1 MTIEEQINAVKA
13 KIKENRDLIAKTVGE
28 AVEKGLTPSEEQ
40 EAVITKAE
48 DEIKV
53 LERNLARL
61 EKNHATANLVAE
73 TTTPAKGDT
82 VAEGVQ
88 STAGNN
94 VTVKSNL
101 PKGIGFAQ
109 FARAKMIAALEAKKG
124 NYISP
129 AAAAKNLGF
138 SEDVIKY
145 IEKATLGTTTDGGFA
160 APLVERDT
168 FHGEFI
174 ELLRNETIFDKL
186 KGYRSVPFNVKI
198 NGQAT
203 GGSASWVGEG
213 KKKPLTNP
221 TFESIEIKEHKLA
234 AITVYTQELIRR
246 ADPAID
252 KLVLDDLLKATA
264 ALIDD
269 TFLSN
274 GTQTDNAP
282 AGMLFGVTTQIPT
295 GKSASDYEKDIL
307 GLLQTFIEKNL
318 SADGSYLI
326 MSETRAMQIAILR
339 DALGNTYFPG
349 MSLNGARNLLGIPV
363 VTSQIAG
370 NKIILIKMSEILV
383 AQDGGVDVSYSDQAT
398 LIDGDKTH
406 NLWQE
411 NKFAVRVE
419 KFITW
424 AKRRPIAAAFL
435 DYTSV

>member
-13 KIKENRDLIAKTVGE
+13 KIKENRDLITKTVGE

-53 LERNLARL
+53 LELNLARL
-61 EKNHATANLVAE
+61 EKNHATANQVAE
-73 TTTPAKGDT
+73 TAAPAKGDT
-82 VAEGVQ
+82 VTEGVQ

-145 IEKATLGTTTDGGFA
+145 IEKATLGTTTDSGFA

-252 KLVLDDLLKATA
+252 KLVLDDLLKASA

-269 TFLSN
+269 TFLGN
-274 GTQTDNAP
+274 GKQTDDAP
-282 AGMLFGVTTQIPT
+282 AGMLFGVTANPPT
-295 GKSASDYEKDIL
+295 GTAAADYEKDIL

-318 SADGSYLI
+318 SADGSYLL

-363 VTSQIAG
+363 ITSQTVG

-424 AKRRPIAAAFL
+424 AKRRAIAAAFL
-435 DYTSV
+435 DYTSI